1 MERPNF
7 ITDVVNLKDEPT
19 INVKV
24 FSKYSDEDYDTLD
37 QLAKDKGYE
46 VIEPTKDTEIET
58 EGAVGMQNSTLHS
71 GWIATISDGVRMQ
84 VEDQVKLLNKKI
96 QLCKQDKGEDIIVG
110 FCQTGKFSI
119 GYTIYVKK

>member
-1 MERPNF
+1 MSEVF
-7 ITDVVNLKDEPT
+7 ITDVVNLKDEPA

-46 VIEPTKDTEIET
+46 PVELAEDTKIET
-58 EGAVGMQNSTLHS
+58 EGAVGLDNRNLHC
-71 GWIATISDGVRMQ
+71 GWIATVSDGVRVQ

-96 QLCKQDKGEDIIVG
+96 QLCKQDRKEDIIVG